1 MSLSPADLKQL
12 QAAKNLLENPGLT
25 AQLTSLLGTP
35 IEYGLKKLHSPLL

>member
-25 AQLTSLLGTP
+25 AQLTSLWARRSNTA
-35 IEYGLKKLHSPLL
+35 